1 MKPVRILIF
10 AKEPKAGF
18 SKTRLIPAL
27 GAQGAAA
34 LALRL
39 LTHTLHETI
48 ASEVGLVELCV
59 TPLRSEAAWRAL
71 GVPQRV
77 DLTDQ
82 GEGDLGARMARAAAR
97 TLAAG
102 ESVLLVGTDCPQLD
116 AVQLQQAAKALRT
129 ADATLIPALDGGDV
143 LLGLNRFDATVFS
156 NITWSTSTVA
166 AVTQERFRLLGWRV
180 KTLAALPDID
190 EPADLQYL
198 PQQWGVKATG

>member
-48 ASEVGLVELCV
+48 TSELGPVELCV
-59 TPLRSEAAWRAL
+59 TPWSTQTNWRAL
-71 GVPQRV
+71 GVPHRV
-77 DLTDQ
+77 ELTDQ
-82 GEGDLGARMARAAAR
+82 GDGDLGARMARAAAR
-97 TLAAG
+97 ALAAG
-102 ESVLLVGTDCPQLD
+102 ASVLLMGTDCPQLD
-116 AVQLQQAAKALRT
+116 AVQLQQAAKALCT
-129 ADATLIPALDGGDV
+129 ADATLIPALDGGYV

-166 AVTQERFRLLGWRV
+166 AVTLERFRLLGWRV

-198 PQQWGVKATG
+198 PQQWGIKATG